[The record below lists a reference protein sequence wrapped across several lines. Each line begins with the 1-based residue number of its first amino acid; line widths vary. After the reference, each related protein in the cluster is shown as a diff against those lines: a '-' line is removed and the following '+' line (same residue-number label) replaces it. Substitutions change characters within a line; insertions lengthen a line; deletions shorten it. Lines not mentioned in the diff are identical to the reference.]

1 MPYSI
6 PNTASTDSY
15 QTWGN
20 GIYTGGWLQVFD
32 QTGVTGGGGVIAY
45 VSHRPAGASG
55 PTADAEAVQ
64 LTPGWYPLIGTS
76 RDPIVSVTFKSAILG
91 KPAQVYGLLVEDGA
105 AGFGSGTQISGS
117 LSSTGTTTPVSG
129 GGSMVSGAITAY
141 GGAVAPTGYVLCDG
155 SLYNGTSTTYS
166 ALWAVIGTTYGGTG
180 QTSFAV
186 PDLRGRMIVAQGTN
200 ASVSALGTNDG
211 VAVANRRPQH
221 RHTPHQHTPASGGS
235 FATNGSAP
243 AANFTAGGG
252 QYQFDPNTNLKDGGS
267 GVATDSLDSPAF
279 LVATYIIAL

>member
-32 QTGVTGGGGVIAY
+32 QTGVIGGGGVIAY

-64 LTPGWYPLIGTS
+64 LTPGWYPLIGTP
-76 RDPIVSVTFKSAILG
+76 RDPIVSVTFKSAITG

-129 GGSMVSGAITAY
+129 GTTVITGQVSAAGAIIA
-141 GGAVAPTGYVLCDG
+141 
-155 SLYNGTSTTYS
+155 
-166 ALWAVIGTTYGGTG
+166 GTG
-180 QTSFAV
+180 FTVVNGSTGTYTITFATPFASPSILLVTITDTVNNGV
-186 PDLRGRMIVAQGTN
+186 PRVTATTANTATINTQSIGGGDANRAFCFVAQ
-200 ASVSALGTNDG
+200 
-211 VAVANRRPQH
+211 
-221 RHTPHQHTPASGGS
+221 
-235 FATNGSAP
+235 
-243 AANFTAGGG
+243 
-252 QYQFDPNTNLKDGGS
+252 
-267 GVATDSLDSPAF
+267 AF
-279 LVATYIIAL
+279 V

>member
-15 QTWGN
+15 QTFGN

-55 PTADAEAVQ
+55 PTSDAEAVQ
-64 LTPGWYPLIGTS
+64 LTPGWYPLIGTP
-76 RDPIVSVTFKSAILG
+76 RDPIVSVTFKSAITG
-91 KPAQVYGLLVEDGA
+91 KPAQVTGLLVEDGA

-141 GGAVAPTGYVLCDG
+141 GGAIAPTGYVLCDG

-166 ALWAVIGTTYGGTG
+166 ALWAIIGTTYGGTG

-221 RHTPHQHTPASGGS
+221 RHTPHKHPIPFVNASGIDS
-235 FATNGSAP
+235 SYSQNFALSNGV
-243 AANFTAGGG
+243 
-252 QYQFDPNTNLKDGGS
+252 NTTDTTSVDGGS
-267 GVATDSLDSPAF
+267 GVASDSLNSPAF
-279 LVATYIIAL
+279 LVVTYIIAL